1 MTETSCAAGGCER
14 CKCGPGAHPESCEL
28 DDTSKAL
35 MRSAM
40 NQLGMS
46 ARAFHRVLKLSRTI
60 ADLAGADAIR
70 AAHPAE
76 AIHLQSTEKAELT
89 APLRPDLADR
99 SLKGAVLDFQRQ
111 LSELKPKEPLRQ
123 EQEHRYGNL

>member
-1 MTETSCAAGGCER
+1 MPGMSGLEFCRQIRLQPRTGQGAGG
-14 CKCGPGAHPESCEL
+14 H
-28 DDTSKAL
+28 
-35 MRSAM
+35 
-40 NQLGMS
+40 
-46 ARAFHRVLKLSRTI
+46 FLSVWRQ
-60 ADLAGADAIR
+60 
-70 AAHPAE
+70 AAHPSAALRAGLAE
-76 AIHLQSTEKAELT
+76 AIHLRSTEKAELT